1 MRQYKT
7 KGYKVFEV
15 CNYIVLILLAIVCIF
30 PVIHILALSFSSS
43 TAAAAGRVSMWPVDF
58 NLMNYTYV
66 LSKGEFVGA
75 FMNSVY
81 RVLLGTT
88 VNMLLIIM
96 LAYPLSKDNKDFR
109 LRTVYVWIFLFTT
122 LFGGG
127 LIPTYLTVKQTGL
140 IDTIWAL
147 VLPGAVPVFNV
158 ILLLNFFRGIPKE
171 LEEAAFMDGAGHF
184 TILFKVF
191 LPISVPAL
199 ATVGLFTIVGHWN
212 AWFDGLIYMNKISN
226 YPLSSFMQT
235 LVISKTANITAA
247 EALLMA
253 KVSERT
259 GKCAQIFLGM
269 LPILVIYPF
278 LQKYFTTGIVLGS
291 VKG

>member
-1 MRQYKT
+1 MREYKT
-7 KGYKVFEV
+7 KSYRVFEIF
-15 CNYIVLILLAIVCIF
+15 NYTLLLVIAVVCIF
-30 PVIHILALSFSSS
+30 PIIHILALSFSTS
-43 TAAAAGRVSMWPVDF
+43 TAAAAGRVSLWPADF
-58 NLMNYTYV
+58 TISNYTYV
-66 LSKGEFVGA
+66 LTKGEFVGA

-88 VNMLLIIM
+88 VNMTMIVM
-96 LAYPLSKDNKDFR
+96 LAYPLSKENKDFR
-109 LRTVYVWIFLFTT
+109 MRTVYAWIFLFTT

-140 IDTIWAL
+140 IDTMWAL

-171 LEEAAFMDGAGHF
+171 LEEASFMDGAGHF
-184 TILFKVF
+184 TILFKIF

-199 ATVGLFTIVGHWN
+199 ATVCLFTIVGHWN
-212 AWFDGLIYMNKISN
+212 AWFDGLIYMNKVSN

-235 LVISKTANITAA
+235 LVISKVANITAE